1 MKIIFVCTGNT
12 CRSPMAESIAK
23 SLMPEYEF
31 YSRGLFAMDGQPAA
45 VHTAEILNEKGLDAP
60 TVSCQFSEQDTD
72 ADLILTMTE
81 GHKQQLAM
89 MFEKDLPVYTLYQ
102 YAGQNGEVS
111 DPYGGTHAQYEQIYN
126 ELNYL
131 LNEVKTRLEKDMDN

>member
-23 SLMPEYEF
+23 VLMPEHNF
-31 YSRGLFAMDGQPAA
+31 YSRGLFAMNGQTAA
-45 VHTAEILNEKGLDAP
+45 EHTQTILEEKNLGAP
-60 TVSCQFSEQDTD
+60 TNACQFSESDLD

-81 GHKQQLAM
+81 GHKQQLEM
-89 MFEKDLPVYTLYQ
+89 MYAQPLPVYSLYAF
-102 YAGQNGEVS
+102 AGQTGEVS
-111 DPYGGTHAQYEQIYN
+111 DPYGGDLEQYEKIYN

-131 LNEVKTRLEKDMDN
+131 LNEVKLRLEKDVNN

>member
-23 SLMPEYEF
+23 SLMPEHTF
-31 YSRGLFAMDGQPAA
+31 YSRGLFAMNGQTSAA
-45 VHTAEILNEKGLDAP
+45 HTQSILEEKNLDSP
-60 TVSCQFSEQDTD
+60 TKACQLSESDLD

-81 GHKQQLAM
+81 GHKQQLEM
-89 MFEKDLPVYTLYQ
+89 MYAQPLPVYTLYEF
-102 YAGQNGEVS
+102 AGQKGEVS
-111 DPYGGTHAQYEQIYN
+111 DPYGGDLNQYQQIYN

-131 LNEVKTRLEKDMDN
+131 LNEVKLRLEKDVNN